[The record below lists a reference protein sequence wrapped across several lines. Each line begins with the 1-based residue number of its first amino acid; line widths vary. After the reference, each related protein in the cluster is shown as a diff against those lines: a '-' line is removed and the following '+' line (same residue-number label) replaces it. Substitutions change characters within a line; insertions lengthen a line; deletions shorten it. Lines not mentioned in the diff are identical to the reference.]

1 MLRTLPWILIGA
13 GALINIADAF
23 TAGTAGADPKKGYSE
38 LFYGGVDPKQ
48 GYFYGTH
55 GVLKAVNDALP
66 INFGVALMI
75 AGGGLLA
82 WRELR

>member
-23 TAGTAGADPKKGYSE
+23 TAAGDAAK
-38 LFYGGVDPKQ
+38 
-48 GYFYGTH
+48 GYFYGTG
-55 GVLKAVNDALP
+55 GVLKGVNDALP
-66 INFGVALMI
+66 VNFGVALMI

>member
-23 TAGTAGADPKKGYSE
+23 TAGTAGADPKKGY
-38 LFYGGVDPKQ
+38 
-48 GYFYGTH
+48 FYGTD

-66 INFGVALMI
+66 VNFGVALMI
-75 AGGGLLA
+75 AGGGLLV

>member
-23 TAGTAGADPKKGYSE
+23 TAGTAGADPK
-38 LFYGGVDPKQ
+38 Q

-66 INFGVALMI
+66 VNFGVALMI

>member
-1 MLRTLPWILIGA
+1 MKMLPWILIGA

-23 TAGTAGADPKKGYSE
+23 TAKG
-38 LFYGGVDPKQ
+38 DATK
-48 GYFYGTH
+48 GYFYGTG

-66 INFGVALMI
+66 VNVGVALML